1 MLTNLC
7 RIFFLVIIC
16 QPGFIHADTY
26 VITDDTPIYFTVDE
40 GALDVASQPSAH
52 TQRTLTIDNAYFQ
65 SILEADPPA
74 PYTRYL
80 LATKIK
86 NSSDFSRKISL
97 ANARW
102 MEDVKLKVIYENGE
116 TQTFELPIS
125 FHNKLSGSDPRR
137 IAPNKVPSLYK
148 SFLIAPNKTV
158 DLIVEFTTK
167 AATIRSNSFSLDFY
181 HVDEYVEHRRLGLW
195 LEGILVG
202 ALLALT
208 VFSWYSFYQSRDTT
222 SFYYGLWI
230 LAAVSAVLTQSYHD
244 GSRLFEFVFD
254 IEKKSINQ
262 QQSMGTG
269 LLIVCSYL
277 QAMVY
282 VIFARSFLEVKKYFP
297 KIYLITNIYLLWY
310 MFHMI
315 THIFL
320 RHELPK
326 DIYLFPLFASTFAIL
341 LLIYYA
347 AFKRMMAGL
356 EIAKFFM
363 IAMFPYL
370 FFRMVFLFGFLG
382 LPNPFTLLPDS
393 GVRTFLDSGS
403 VAQALGLVLEAMI
416 MALAVIARTRW
427 LQEQLATN
435 IKSQKALVENQNK
448 VLEATVAERTQEL
461 EEQHKELDEAHQIVV
476 GSLNYASR
484 LQKGQLPRS
493 HRLEGRFASFDSIW
507 EPRDTIGGDLWWVS
521 STQNSGPYV
530 LAVADCT
537 GHGVP
542 GAILSLLV
550 SNSLERIYANNG
562 DENPADALVSLDYL
576 VRTGLNQDSADSES
590 DDGCDA
596 AIIRIRRDDKILEY
610 AGAKIDLYH
619 LKSDGTVKRYEPSR
633 VSLGYKEKLNTVPPL
648 HKIEYKSGDGFVIVT
663 DGFTDQIGGY
673 GKISHS
679 YGYKRLIKT
688 LETINSTDASK
699 IKSML
704 AADLKA
710 WQGNQKRRDDVT
722 VVCFSLT

>member
-1 MLTNLC
+1 MKLIITTVL
-7 RIFFLVIIC
+7 FLILSNAYAQVIEPSLID
-16 QPGFIHADTY
+16 INES
-26 VITDDTPIYFTVDE
+26 TPISLITKGDSNLVLEDIKGDLSLKDVLKMGSSFSEPQNFRINSQSYYWIKQRIKNNLENDVTLQF
-40 GALDVASQPSAH
+40 GASFWEEIEVHLIRPDG
-52 TQRTLTIDNAYFQ
+52 TIEKLKKMGWFSPHN
-65 SILEADPPA
+65 
-74 PYTRYL
+74 L
-80 LATKIK
+80 LASVNPFKV
-86 NSSDFSRKISL
+86 SPDL
-97 ANARW
+97 APSQFG
-102 MEDVKLKVIYENGE
+102 VF
-116 TQTFELPIS
+116 T
-125 FHNKLSGSDPRR
+125 
-137 IAPNKVPSLYK
+137 IAPNDYAQIYTRVHSDHLFPAK
-148 SFLIAPNKTV
+148 SFNLIYNHHA
-158 DLIVEFTTK
+158 
-167 AATIRSNSFSLDFY
+167 SFL
-181 HVDEYVEHRRLGLW
+181 ELRRLGIYI
-195 LEGILVG
+195 EGLLLGVLLSLAVFGVYSAIRNRDLTSLTYAVWIVMSC
-202 ALLALT
+202 ALL
-208 VFSWYSFYQSRDTT
+208 VSQS
-222 SFYYGLWI
+222 G
-230 LAAVSAVLTQSYHD
+230 HD
-244 GSRLFEFVFD
+244 GRRYFEFFSSFGGPFNDEIHWHQVIFLFFGCGQSITYAVFARTFLD
-254 IEKKSINQ
+254 LKNHFPLVYQFTNVYVAWYVGMFLYYLYGNPTFNPSN
-262 QQSMGTG
+262 
-269 LLIVCSYL
+269 LLIPHFSSTLVVL
-277 QAMVY
+277 IA
-282 VIFARSFLEVKKYFP
+282 
-297 KIYLITNIYLLWY
+297 IYICA
-310 MFHMI
+310 
-315 THIFL
+315 FL
-320 RHELPK
+320 RL
-326 DIYLFPLFASTFAIL
+326 
-341 LLIYYA
+341 
-347 AFKRMMAGL
+347 RNGMG
-356 EIAKFFM
+356 IAKFF
-363 IAMFPYL
+363 IAALVPYML
-370 FFRMVFLFGFLG
+370 FRLISLFYWVGLPSPFAMLPKSGLG
-382 LPNPFTLLPDS
+382 L
-393 GVRTFLDSGS
+393 FLQSPMMI
-403 VAQALGLVLEAMI
+403 QALGICCEAMI

-596 AIIRIRRDDKILEY
+596 AIVRIRRDDKILEY

-648 HKIEYKSGDGFVIVT
+648 HKIEYQSGDGFVIVT
-663 DGFTDQIGGY
+663 DGFTDQIGGERR
-673 GKISHS
+673 GHA
-679 YGYKRLIKT
+679 YGYKRLLKT

-699 IKSML
+699 IKSTL
-704 AADLKA
+704 VADLKA

-722 VVCFSLT
+722 AVCFSLI